1 MVTGQRWSASK
12 GWSPVRTTTA
22 DTPPRPDAR
31 WSTDDR
37 AGGVLLVFGDDLG
50 MRSMSCT
57 VAQSLLVG
65 VVLAFA
71 YIVIDVWRSDKAA
84 RQVLA
89 KQEDP
94 LEDE

>member
-1 MVTGQRWSASK
+1 M
-12 GWSPVRTTTA
+12 
-22 DTPPRPDAR
+22 
-31 WSTDDR
+31 
-37 AGGVLLVFGDDLG
+37 VFGDDLG